1 MRGKLSIGLSAAALV
16 VAVLGA
22 ASVGEGALRELESV
36 SPLAKAPLGGSVLRG
51 PRGPRGLRGPRGFRG
66 FTGARGPAGPAGATG
81 AQGPAGPAGGAG
93 PQGPEGPQG
102 VQGIQGIQGP
112 KGDPTYVRTVLVS
125 PVGFNATTN
134 GTVLLN
140 VVAGL
145 PVASVNG
152 PILLKVEPGVYSV
165 GTNSINLPSFVDLE
179 GSGRDVTT
187 ITGTSASL
195 NGGGTI
201 VANGFSSIRQLA
213 VESRAAVGVAHS
225 VAIRFGGTGSI
236 EDVDVIATQGDTR
249 DRGIV
254 FESDASARLD
264 DVAVSTSS
272 AAATNQGI
280 EITGSSDV
288 DINHARINV
297 VGNGNNY
304 GVWALTGTVAVRDS
318 EIHVQSG
325 TNYGLYIFNA
335 GLQLYSSRITAFFG
349 TGYGLYLD
357 SSGGSVFNPIFVANS
372 SLDAQQVMT
381 GTEVVGIKATAG
393 GVDPYYVEIQS
404 SRIAGT
410 TNTIQSDTNG
420 TNQYNFD
427 VGASQ
432 LDGGPVVNPAGGT
445 MTCAGVYSESYT
457 FFASTCPA

>member
-1 MRGKLSIGLSAAALV
+1 
-16 VAVLGA
+16 
-22 ASVGEGALRELESV
+22 
-36 SPLAKAPLGGSVLRG
+36 
-51 PRGPRGLRGPRGFRG
+51 
-66 FTGARGPAGPAGATG
+66 
-81 AQGPAGPAGGAG
+81 
-93 PQGPEGPQG
+93 
-102 VQGIQGIQGP
+102 
-112 KGDPTYVRTVLVS
+112 VS

-152 PILLKVEPGVYSV
+152 PILLKIEPGVYSV

-187 ITGTSASL
+187 ITGTGAGL
-195 NGGGTI
+195 NSGGTI
-201 VANGFSSIRQLA
+201 VASGFSSIRQVA
-213 VESRAAVGVAHS
+213 VESRAAVGEAHS

-280 EITGSSDV
+280 EITASSDV
-288 DINHARINV
+288 DIYHARINV
-297 VGNGNNY
+297 VGSGNNY
-304 GVWALTGTVAVRDS
+304 GVYALTGSVEVHDS
-318 EIHVQSG
+318 DIHVQNG

-335 GLQLYSSRITAFFG
+335 GLQLHSSRVTAFFG
-349 TGYGLYLD
+349 TGYGVYLD
-357 SSGGSVFNPIFVANS
+357 SSGGSVFNPIFIAHS
-372 SLDAQQVMT
+372 SVDAQQVTT

-393 GVDPYYVEIQS
+393 GADPYYVEVQS
-404 SRIAGT
+404 SKIAGT

-445 MTCAGVYSESYT
+445 MACAGVYSESYA
-457 FFASTCPA
+457 FFASTCP